1 MDIRQ
6 QTHHRLLIVT
16 AHPDDES
23 FPIGGTIARYA
34 SQGVDVTLLCATR
47 GEKGI
52 PNLEAAAAA
61 ALREQELRKAAAELG
76 VSDIRF
82 LDLIDGEVMQVGAGQ
97 VVSRLMVALQ
107 QIRPDA
113 VITFGPD
120 GISGHPDHIAISH
133 YTTLAFKLALEKSA
147 LSPTARLYYI
157 TPSEA
162 TAQGCGVPPSSNL
175 AGGPVAAIDV
185 SDFLVTKVRAAQQ
198 HVSQH
203 PPFGREPEAEAARLV
218 CHEYFTLVHPT
229 DFAGDILLED
239 LFVPLRASKF
249 APY

>member
-6 QTHHRLLIVT
+6 QTHHHLLVVT

-34 SQGVDVTLLCATR
+34 TQGVDVTLLCATR

-52 PNLEAAAAA
+52 PNLSAAATA
-61 ALREQELRKAAAELG
+61 ALREQELRKAAAELA
-76 VSDIRF
+76 VSDVRF
-82 LDLIDGEVMQVGAGQ
+82 LDLIDGEVMQADTDYVVGQ
-97 VVSRLMVALQ
+97 LVTTLQ
-107 QIRPDA
+107 QIRPDV

-133 YTTLAFKLALEKSA
+133 YTTQAFKLALEKSA
-147 LSPTARLYYI
+147 LPPTARLYYI

-162 TAQGCGVPPSSNL
+162 TAQGCGVPPSSSL

-185 SDFLVTKVRAAQQ
+185 SSFLVAKVRAAQQ

-203 PPFGREPEAEAARLV
+203 PPFMGEPEVEAAQLA
-218 CHEYFTLVHPT
+218 CHEYFTLVHPRGL
-229 DFAGDILLED
+229 AGDILLED
-239 LFVPLRASKF
+239 LFAPLRAS
-249 APY
+249 Y

>member
-1 MDIRQ
+1 MV
-6 QTHHRLLIVT
+6 VT

-34 SQGVDVTLLCATR
+34 TQGVDVTLLCAAR

-52 PNLEAAAAA
+52 PNLSAAATA
-61 ALREQELRKAAAELG
+61 ALREQELRKAAAELA
-76 VSDIRF
+76 VSDVRF
-82 LDLIDGEVMQVGAGQ
+82 LDLIDGEVMQADADYVVGQ
-97 VVSRLMVALQ
+97 LVTTLQ
-107 QIRPDA
+107 QIRPDV

-133 YTTLAFKLALEKSA
+133 DTTQAFKLALEKKA

-162 TAQGCGVPPSSNL
+162 TAQGCGVPPASNL

-185 SDFLVTKVRAAQQ
+185 SNFLVAKVRTAQQ

-203 PPFGREPEAEAARLV
+203 PPF
-218 CHEYFTLVHPT
+218 
-229 DFAGDILLED
+229 
-239 LFVPLRASKF
+239 
-249 APY
+249 